1 MEDALDTALR
11 GFCFG
16 VTETKAFTGAAI
28 LWDNFMW
35 VFKVLYSPK
44 LFWPRWKTRV
54 FVMTEPWCN
63 LLYQYQRK
71 NIHGLCKKNKLG
83 ASFGVVVVVVLFFG
97 RFSNWCYYMLLSQVL
112 WSTSHFNSGIKQSLL
127 LEEGSLVDWRVSLQH
142 GVKNHLGVTLFRQ
155 HLLAFLAL
163 CKKINET

>member
-83 ASFGVVVVVVLFFG
+83 ASFGVVVVVVLFLEG
-97 RFSNWCYYMLLSQVL
+97 SQTDVIICYYPKSYGAPLTSTPALNSLFCLKKVPLLIGGCP
-112 WSTSHFNSGIKQSLL
+112 FNTGWRIIWEWHCFANISLH
-127 LEEGSLVDWRVSLQH
+127 SLPY
-142 GVKNHLGVTLFRQ
+142 
-155 HLLAFLAL
+155 A
-163 CKKINET
+163 KK

>member
-44 LFWPRWKTRV
+44 LFWPRWKNTSICDDRALV
-54 FVMTEPWCN
+54 QPAVSVPKEKHSWT
-63 LLYQYQRK
+63 LQ
-71 NIHGLCKKNKLG
+71 KKQVGCIIWGRSRSG
-83 ASFGVVVVVVLFFG
+83 AFFG
-97 RFSNWCYYMLLSQVL
+97 RFSNWCYYMLLSQVQ

-155 HLLAFLAL
+155 HLLAL
-163 CKKINET
+163 CKKGNITLK